1 MANATNVY
9 TLSET
14 VVDSENHKHKVF
26 PVPILYLSE
35 VAQFLASVNTDFIFG
50 SFLVP
55 DIDEDGTISRDETTG
70 KIIYGTSMI
79 DDLIHIVEI
88 ALRFHE
94 TPESIR
100 SWLDICLAQEIIEIL
115 IGLSQVKKKTE
126 QVTPKK

>member
-14 VVDSENHKHKVF
+14 VVDSENHKHKIF
-26 PVPILYLSE
+26 PVQISYIGE

-55 DIDEDGTISRDETTG
+55 DLDEDGAISRDEKTG

-79 DDLIHIVEI
+79 DDLVHIVEI
-88 ALRFHE
+88 GLRFKE
-94 TPESIR
+94 TQSEIR
-100 SWLDICLAQEIIEIL
+100 QWLDICLAQEIIEIL

-126 QVTPKK
+126 QMTPKK